1 MSRKRVQAATKPA
14 VPRGALVFD
23 TSAFAPADRLD
34 AWTDHLSR
42 TFATFDFNVSTNTP
56 FYGRLETLSLGP
68 LKINRGDCSAAHWAR
83 LGRHLSDGRDDYGLC
98 VALSGSY
105 RLIQGD
111 VDVIQQ
117 PNSYT
122 LIDNGQISNVYANTS
137 GVDYDIVVPRAA
149 LRNTQRVRALS
160 SPPIL
165 NVDTNAMRLLGIYID
180 SIYNSE
186 ADFSDPLLAA
196 KTGEHLLDLI
206 VMGLQPTAEATEQA
220 RDRGLRAARLRSIL
234 TEIQR
239 CFAEPSIGPARV
251 AARVNMSESYLHKL
265 LDERGLVFSRIVME
279 LRLGLAVS
287 MLSDPHHD
295 LAGIGEIARQAGFN
309 DVSYFNRC
317 FRAQF
322 GMTPR
327 DMRSGER
334 TIPPDRLLGP
344 DTILREP

>member
-1 MSRKRVQAATKPA
+1 MNPKRERAASKPPI
-14 VPRGALVFD
+14 PRGTLVFD
-23 TSAFAPADRLD
+23 TSAYAPADRLD

-68 LKINRGDCSAAHWAR
+68 LKVNRGDCSAAHWAR

-122 LIDNGQISNVYANTS
+122 LIDNGKISNVYANS
-137 GVDYDIVVPRAA
+137 NGVDYDIVVPRAA

-165 NVDTNAMRLLGIYID
+165 NVDANAMRLLGIYID

-206 VMGLQPTAEATEQA
+206 IMGLQPTAEAAERA

-234 TEIQR
+234 TEIQNS
-239 CFAEPSIGPARV
+239 FAEPSLGPAAL
-251 AARVNMSESYLHKL
+251 AARVHVSESYLHKL
-265 LDERGLVFSRIVME
+265 LEERGLVFSRIVME

-287 MLSDPHHD
+287 MLSDPRYH
-295 LAGIGEIARQAGFN
+295 LVGIGDIARQSGFN

-327 DMRSGER
+327 DMRKGDHA
-334 TIPPDRLLGP
+334 IPLDRLPVRDAVLP
-344 DTILREP
+344 EP